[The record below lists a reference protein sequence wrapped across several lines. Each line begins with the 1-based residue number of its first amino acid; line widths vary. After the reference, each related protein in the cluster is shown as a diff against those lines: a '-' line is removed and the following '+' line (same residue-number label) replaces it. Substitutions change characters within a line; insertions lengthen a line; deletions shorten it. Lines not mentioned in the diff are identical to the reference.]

1 MQTSEMQELLLSI
14 MPHWYCYI
22 AKPFKQ
28 LLAEGISLDM
38 YYCIRILGECS
49 ENITMSELAKWMHMS
64 KQQLTKLVDKM
75 IERAFVERVADPNDR
90 RIVRLQLTQNAQ
102 KYIDS
107 FLAEDAVYYRELF
120 DSMTEKDR
128 EEFGNA
134 LSVMQR
140 TFIHMAKEKSK
151 SERE

>member
-1 MQTSEMQELLLSI
+1 MQTNEMQELLLAI
-14 MPHWYCYI
+14 MPQWYCYI
-22 AKPFKQ
+22 AKPFKN
-28 LLAEGISLDM
+28 LLSEGVSLDM
-38 YYCIRILGECS
+38 YYCIRILDECG
-49 ENITMSELAKWMHMS
+49 ENISMTELAKWMHMS

-75 IERAFVERVADPNDR
+75 IERQFVERVSDPNDR
-90 RIVRLQLTQNAQ
+90 RLIRLQLTENAQ

-128 EEFGNA
+128 EEFGKA
-134 LSVMQR
+134 LTVIHR
-140 TFIHMAKEKSK
+140 TFIHMTKEKSK